1 MPTAV
6 QLHPTL
12 ATEIAADLRAPLT
25 AAELAEIVSVMDR
38 FPVGVFR
45 NATPLTDAEHVA
57 FSKRLGPVERMP
69 QRGDGALRVPFPEI
83 IDQSNLDEN
92 GAIFPDNDKR
102 LLYKRANRLWH
113 TDMSF
118 HPVRATYSLL
128 SAHALPPGDAAPSTE
143 FADMRAVYDAL
154 PDSMKARIEPLIA
167 EHDFY
172 YSRVL
177 GGGPEPTALERVQ
190 RPPARHPLVHV
201 HPTSKRKVLYL
212 ASHISG
218 FEGLSR
224 EASRALVDELMAFA
238 TQPQFVYAHVWRYAD
253 VLMWDNLATMHRA
266 MPFDDQRYRRDV
278 RRTTVR
284 EGDVE
289 LEAVF

>member
-1 MPTAV
+1 MI
-6 QLHPTL
+6 
-12 ATEIAADLRAPLT
+12 ATEIAVDLREPVT
-25 AAELAEIVSVMDR
+25 AAVLSDIVATMDR
-38 FPVGVFR
+38 FPVGIFR
-45 NATPLTDAEHVA
+45 NATPLSDAEHVA
-57 FSKRLGPVERMP
+57 FSRLLGPVERMK
-69 QRGDGALRVPFPEI
+69 QRGGATRVPFPEI

-92 GAIFPDNDKR
+92 GAIFPDDDKR
-102 LLYKRANRLWH
+102 MLYKRANRLWH

-128 SAHALPPGDAAPSTE
+128 SAHVIPPGDAAPATE

-154 PDSMKARIEPLIA
+154 SETMKARLDGLIA
-167 EHDFY
+167 EHDYY

-177 GGGPEPTALERVQ
+177 GGGPEPTPQERAD
-190 RPPARHPLVHV
+190 RPPARHALVHV

-218 FEGLSR
+218 IAGWPKA
-224 EASRALVDELMAFA
+224 EARALLDELMAFA
-238 TQPQFVYAHVWRYAD
+238 TQPQFVYAHAWRPGD
-253 VLMWDNLATMHRA
+253 LVMWDNLATMHRA

-284 EGDVE
+284 EGDVD
-289 LEAVF
+289 LDAVF

>member
-1 MPTAV
+1 V
-6 QLHPTL
+6 LHPIL
-12 ATEIAADLRAPLT
+12 AAEIAVDLRAPLGPDV
-25 AAELAEIVSVMDR
+25 LAGIVASMDR
-38 FPVGVFR
+38 RPVGVFR
-45 NATPLTDAEHVA
+45 NATPLSDAEHVA
-57 FSKRLGPVERMP
+57 FSRRFGPVERMP
-69 QRGDGALRVPFPEI
+69 QRGDAALRVPFPEI

-92 GAIFPDNDKR
+92 GAIFPDDDKR

-128 SAHALPPGDAAPSTE
+128 SAHALPPGDASPVTE

-154 PDSMKARIEPLIA
+154 SVAMKARVDGLVA
-167 EHDFY
+167 EHDYY

-177 GGGPEPTALERVQ
+177 GGGPEPTAEERAF
-190 RPPARHPLVHV
+190 RPPARHALVHA
-201 HPTSKRKVLYL
+201 HPGSKRRVLYL

-218 FEGLSR
+218 FVGWSK
-224 EASRALVDELMAFA
+224 EASRALLDELIALA
-238 TQPQFVYAHVWRYAD
+238 TQPQFVYAHVWRLGD
-253 VLMWDNLATMHRA
+253 VVMWDNLATMHRA
-266 MPFDDQRYRRDV
+266 MPFDDRRFRRDV

-284 EGDVE
+284 EGDVA